1 MKMANNLKELQE
13 KYEDLQ
19 GLAKYYQNQAEYYHE
34 KAIQWHKQ
42 AERDDAEQSR
52 LIGLMN
58 KIYVL
63 TDYGCEDTV
72 DSLTKKLDQIRK
84 LTKKA

>member
-1 MKMANNLKELQE
+1 MANNLKELQE

-19 GLAKYYQNQAEYYHE
+19 DLAKYYQNQAEYYHE
-34 KAIQWHKQ
+34 KAIQWKKQ
-42 AERDDAEQSR
+42 SERDDAEQSR

-63 TDYGCEDTV
+63 TDYGCEDTA
-72 DSLTKKLDQIRK
+72 DSLTNKLIQIRE
-84 LTKKA
+84 LTKEA

>member
-34 KAIQWHKQ
+34 KAIQWKKQ
-42 AERDDAEQSR
+42 SERDDAEQSR

-63 TDYGCEDTV
+63 TDYDCEDTV
-72 DSLTKKLDQIRK
+72 DSLTNKLIQIRE
-84 LTKKA
+84 LTKEA

>member
-1 MKMANNLKELQE
+1 MTDDIKELQ
-13 KYEDLQ
+13 D
-19 GLAKYYQNQAEYYHE
+19 LAKYYQNQANYYHE
-34 KAIQWHKQ
+34 KATKWHKQ

-72 DSLTKKLDQIRK
+72 DSLTNKLVQIRE
-84 LTKKA
+84 LTKEA